1 MMNSEWILTDV
12 TLPPKT
18 GMYLV
23 TYIWIEYVYDGTTGK
38 LIKEKTHLGV
48 QTRKWSQFSGW
59 GDVRYTDGAVIAW
72 MDLPAPYVPE
82 A

>member
-18 GMYLV
+18 GVYLV

-48 QTRKWSQFSGW
+48 
-59 GDVRYTDGAVIAW
+59 
-72 MDLPAPYVPE
+72 
-82 A
+82 